1 MRQILTQGVVKMW
14 GKIRFIVRD
23 DYKLGIFGRLI
34 LI

>member
-23 DYKLGIFGRLI
+23 DYKLDFNF
-34 LI
+34 

>member
-23 DYKLGIFGRLI
+23 DYKLGILNF
-34 LI
+34 

>member
-23 DYKLGIFGRLI
+23 DFKLDFNF
-34 LI
+34 